1 MCLQQKII
9 ITFYPGLKTIDMKN
23 IILIGLIF
31 TSICTAWSQDTS
43 PVKKPAVGLHFF
55 YNDFVTPRQIKATS
69 LGDVLKNKDW
79 NHFNNMEG
87 GFGIDY
93 LQGLTKHI
101 DLVGTMNGSKVD
113 YMLPSGTLYGS
124 HHFLVD
130 ISAGAH
136 LKLLSDKYFF
146 SPFLIAKAGFT
157 AFKDISG
164 FSLNPGAGLQ
174 ICLFKE
180 AFVLTTVEYRT
191 ALGNKIS
198 NDLYYSVGFAT
209 SIGKKKPKPPRVEA
223 VAPQPELVVPE
234 VVIPPADI
242 LVTVS
247 DEATGTPLPY
257 VDVTISG
264 PEGKRMN
271 GPTNEQGK
279 VIFYQVSPADYVAQ
293 GLLNNIS
300 TTEQQ
305 VKKQDFE
312 GKKDGISVNLTHND
326 PRFTLS
332 GIVINKTKNTPEG
345 GAEITVTNDTRKS
358 ILTKQSRLGDG
369 TFLAQL
375 DANSDFNIVGKKA
388 GYISNIERVTTK
400 GLNRSA
406 TLYVKLE
413 LAIEEAKVGQTIVLN
428 NIYFE
433 TGKATINT
441 AFSTDLEKL
450 VRFLKDNPETRLEIQ
465 GHTDN
470 TGSLTINNKLSQA
483 RAESV
488 VIYLSGNG
496 IERNRLLAKGYG
508 PTRPL
513 MSNDTPENR
522 ARNRRVEMKVI
533 Q

>member
-1 MCLQQKII
+1 
-9 ITFYPGLKTIDMKN
+9 MKYIFL
-23 IILIGLIF
+23 IILSFSFFL
-31 TSICTAWSQDTS
+31 SAWPQDATY
-43 PVKKPAVGLHFF
+43 VKKPALGLHFF
-55 YNDFVTPRQIKATS
+55 YNDFVTPRQIEATS

-101 DLVGTMNGSKVD
+101 DLVGTINGSKVN

-124 HHFLVD
+124 HHFLFD

-136 LKLLSDKYFF
+136 LKLLSDKYFL
-146 SPFLIAKAGFT
+146 SPFLIAKAGFS

-164 FSLNPGAGLQ
+164 FSMNPGAGIELN
-174 ICLFKE
+174 LFKE
-180 AFVLTTVEYRT
+180 AFVLATMEYRT
-191 ALGNKIS
+191 ALGNKTS
-198 NDLYYSVGFAT
+198 NMLYYSVGFAT
-209 SIGKKKPKPPRVEA
+209 PIGKKKPKPPV
-223 VAPQPELVVPE
+223 VVKTVPEPEPVVQE

-242 LVTVS
+242 NVTVS
-247 DEATGTPLPY
+247 DEATGIPLPY
-257 VDVTISG
+257 VEVTVSG
-264 PEGKRMN
+264 PEGKQMK
-271 GPTNEQGK
+271 GLTNELGK
-279 VIFYQVSPADYVAQ
+279 VTFYKLSPEDYAVQ
-293 GLLNNIS
+293 GILNNIS
-300 TTEQQ
+300 TAARPL
-305 VKKQDFE
+305 KKEDFT
-312 GKKDGISVNLTHND
+312 GKENGINVNLTHND

-332 GIVINKTKNTPEG
+332 GIVINKTKNSPEG

-358 ILTKQSRLGDG
+358 VLTKQSRAGDG
-369 TFLAQL
+369 TFFAQL
-375 DANSDFNIVGKKA
+375 EANSDFNIVGKKA

-413 LAIEEAKVGQTIVLN
+413 LAIEEAKVGQSIVLN

-433 TGKATINT
+433 TGKATILSG
-441 AFSTDLEKL
+441 FSSDLEKL

-470 TGSLTINNKLSQA
+470 TGSLAINNRLSQA

-488 VIYLSGNG
+488 VTYLSGNG
-496 IERNRLLAKGYG
+496 IDRNRLLAKGYG
-508 PTRPL
+508 PSRPL
-513 MSNDTPENR
+513 TSNDTPENR

>member
-1 MCLQQKII
+1 
-9 ITFYPGLKTIDMKN
+9 MKCF
-23 IILIGLIF
+23 ILIALIF
-31 TSICTAWSQDTS
+31 TSIFTAWSQDSS

-55 YNDFVTPRQIKATS
+55 YNDFVTAQRIGATS
-69 LGDVLKNKDW
+69 LKDVLKNDQW
-79 NHFNNMEG
+79 NQIQNMEG
-87 GFGIDY
+87 GFGLDY

-101 DLVGTMNGSKVD
+101 DMVGTLNGSWVD

-124 HHFLVD
+124 SNFMLD
-130 ISAGAH
+130 INAGAH
-136 LKLLSDKYFF
+136 LKLLPDKYIF

-157 AFKDISG
+157 AYKDISG

-198 NDLYYSVGFAT
+198 NELYYSVGFAT
-209 SIGKKKPKPPRVEA
+209 NIGKKKPKPPKVVE
-223 VAPQPELVVPE
+223 VVPVPE
-234 VVIPPADI
+234 PVVQEMVIPPADI
-242 LVTVS
+242 NITVS

-257 VDVTISG
+257 VDVTLSG
-264 PEGKRMN
+264 PEGKKAN
-271 GPTNEQGK
+271 GLTNEQGK
-279 VIFYQVSPADYVAQ
+279 VSFYKLSPADYAVQGMLNSISSTAQ
-293 GLLNNIS
+293 A
-300 TTEQQ
+300 
-305 VKKQDFE
+305 VKKQDFA
-312 GKKDGISVNLTHND
+312 GKENGIPLNLTHND

-345 GAEITVTNDTRKS
+345 GAEITVTNDTQKS
-358 ILTKQSRLGDG
+358 VLTKQSRAGDG
-369 TFLAQL
+369 TFFAQL
-375 DANSDFNIVGKKA
+375 EAASDFNIVGKKA

-406 TLYVKLE
+406 TLFVKLE
-413 LAIEEAKVGQTIVLN
+413 LSIEEAKVGQTIVLN

-441 AFSTDLEKL
+441 AFSPDLEKL

-470 TGSLTINNKLSQA
+470 TGSLLINNRLSQA

-488 VIYLSGNG
+488 VTFLSGNG
-496 IERNRLLAKGYG
+496 IDQNRLLAKGYG

-533 Q
+533 K

>member
-1 MCLQQKII
+1 MRYFVL
-9 ITFYPGLKTIDMKN
+9 
-23 IILIGLIF
+23 IILLIF
-31 TSICTAWSQDTS
+31 SIPPVWSQNDS
-43 PVKKPAVGLHFF
+43 SVKKPALGLHFF

-93 LQGLTKHI
+93 LQGLTKKI
-101 DLVGTMNGSKVD
+101 DLVGTFNGSKVD
-113 YMLPSGTLYGS
+113 YMLPSGSLYGS
-124 HHFLVD
+124 HHFLLD
-130 ISAGAH
+130 ISAGVH

-164 FSLNPGAGLQ
+164 FSLNPGAGMQ
-174 ICLFKE
+174 FCLFKE
-180 AFVLTTVEYRT
+180 AFVLTTIEYRS
-191 ALGNKIS
+191 ALGNNIS
-198 NDLYYSVGFAT
+198 NQLYYSVGFAT
-209 SIGKKKPKPPRVEA
+209 PIGKKKPKPPKVEE
-223 VAPQPELVVPE
+223 VIPVPE
-234 VVIPPADI
+234 PIVQEVVVPPADI
-242 LVTVS
+242 IVTVN

-279 VIFYQVSPADYVAQ
+279 VTFYQVSPADYVAQ

-300 TTEQQ
+300 TSMQP

-312 GKKDGISVNLTHND
+312 GKKDGINVNLTHND

-358 ILTKQSRLGDG
+358 VLTKQSRVGDG
-369 TFLAQL
+369 TFFAQL

-388 GYISNIERVTTK
+388 GYISNIEKVTTK

-413 LAIEEAKVGQTIVLN
+413 LVIEEAKVGQTIVLN

-433 TGKATINT
+433 TGKATILSD
-441 AFSTDLEKL
+441 FSSDLDKL

-470 TGSLTINNKLSQA
+470 TGSLALNNKLSQA
-483 RAESV
+483 RADAV
-488 VIYLSGNG
+488 VLYLTVNG
-496 IERNRLLAKGYG
+496 IDRSRVVAKGYG
-508 PTRPL
+508 PTKPL
-513 MSNDTPENR
+513 TSNDNAEGR
-522 ARNRRVEMKVI
+522 AKNRRVEMKVI